1 MWGDVGRYR
10 EVSGRYRR
18 GEGGLQQAR
27 RGGGGARRELDAAV
41 PGHERGDEEV
51 LHAVER
57 REERAAREQA
67 APLQPDRRGE
77 REEAVPVRGLGR
89 RSAALRGPLEGW
101 WVASKR
107 LGPLPRIRRGALGRG
122 CGREGRGA
130 LPLPRAAVISSR
142 HLNRLERTARSRAS
156 TRTGARAPRRQARR
170 PQGRRTPPRPGRG
183 HPAPCSA
190 PCRARELGG
199 TRRARAE
206 RGAREARGRGR
217 APRRTTRAGP
227 ATPPLR
233 RGCPARVPDAVEE
246 GETACEIQ
254 ADTGR

>member
-1 MWGDVGRYR
+1 MWGDIGRCR

-107 LGPLPRIRRGALGRG
+107 LGPLPRRRRSALAHG
-122 CGREGRGA
+122 CGRGGRVV
-130 LPLPRAAVISSR
+130 LPLPRAAAV
-142 HLNRLERTARSRAS
+142 S
-156 TRTGARAPRRQARR
+156 TGLRVPLLA
-170 PQGRRTPPRPGRG
+170 G
-183 HPAPCSA
+183 HPVVLQRRVLHLRLDGGGQGEA
-190 PCRARELGG
+190 ELS
-199 TRRARAE
+199 
-206 RGAREARGRGR
+206 
-217 APRRTTRAGP
+217 
-227 ATPPLR
+227 PP
-233 RGCPARVPDAVEE
+233 EE
-246 GETACEIQ
+246 ST
-254 ADTGR
+254 